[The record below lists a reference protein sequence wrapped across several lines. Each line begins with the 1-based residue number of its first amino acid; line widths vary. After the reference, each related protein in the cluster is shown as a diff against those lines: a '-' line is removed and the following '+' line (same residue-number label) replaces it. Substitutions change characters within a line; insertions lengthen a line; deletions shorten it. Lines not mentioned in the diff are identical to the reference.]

1 MADRYLFLARRGKN
15 QWWCYLSAI
24 SLILISWL
32 VIGNIPTLALILLVF
47 YDSDEPT
54 KFNSQFNQV
63 EEIDLLFNYLVIN
76 FAFIAFIVALYIA
89 IRFIHQREF
98 ISLITP
104 KNKVNI
110 PRIIQGFLLWLILL
124 GIACAIEYALFPQSY
139 EFSYNQTNFLIF
151 LPLALI
157 FTPIQT
163 SVEELFFRGYLMQ
176 AVGLITRLSWIPVLF
191 SSLIFAA
198 LHFGNPEVTANF
210 SILALFYLG
219 LSFFLA
225 IITVKDNSLELA
237 LGVHAANNLFTILL
251 VNPTNSALPGY
262 AVFAYTLNPL
272 YTLVSYAIAAIIFY
286 LILLR
291 KKPKNKQDNETT
303 KRPEPKIKRKPQQ
316 ST

>member
-15 QWWCYLSAI
+15 QWWRYLSAI

-47 YDSDEPT
+47 YDSDAPT

-76 FAFIAFIVALYIA
+76 FAFIAFMGALYIA
-89 IRFIHQREF
+89 VRFIHQRKF

-104 KNKVNI
+104 KNQVNI
-110 PRIIQGFLLWLILL
+110 FRIIQGFLLWLILL
-124 GIACAIEYALFPQSY
+124 GIACAIEYTVFPQSY

-151 LPLALI
+151 LPIALI
-157 FTPIQT
+157 FTTIQT

-191 SSLIFAA
+191 SSLIFSA
-198 LHFGNPEVTANF
+198 LHFGNPEVKTNF
-210 SILALFYLG
+210 SILAVFYLG

-237 LGVHAANNLFTILL
+237 LGVHAANNLFTVLL
-251 VNPTNSALPGY
+251 VNPTNSVLPGY
-262 AVFAYTLNPL
+262 AKHRPAGQCLSAREMPAERSGL
-272 YTLVSYAIAAIIFY
+272 S
-286 LILLR
+286 
-291 KKPKNKQDNETT
+291 PE
-303 KRPEPKIKRKPQQ
+303 KRAQ
-316 ST
+316 SQAPDDSAGRQS